1 MRSLCSYDFYDIYMS
16 QYVSDFKNWDLA
28 IITLKE
34 PVGLKAGWMGIKAL
48 PPKGACTPGSTSLPR
63 LHSVGYPVESVSSAF
78 QYTST
83 CSLEVRLCCL
93 GCAGMHSA
101 ASDSLRLQ
109 VIYCFLLLLL
119 WQHGW

>member
-1 MRSLCSYDFYDIYMS
+1 MS

-28 IITLKE
+28 IITLEE

-48 PPKGACTPGSTSLPR
+48 PPKGACTPGALSLPR

-83 CSLEVRLCCL
+83 CSLEVRPQPPCEKTV
-93 GCAGMHSA
+93 STSSQRKPVD
-101 ASDSLRLQ
+101 ASDEACPHEL
-109 VIYCFLLLLL
+109 CFLARHAAVHPL
-119 WQHGW
+119 HAE